1 MARARK
7 RKTPRTREDIL
18 APSDRGAFL
27 NNGTIASVGQKYAS
41 GPGGSL
47 VGPVGGKTRPKYWSS
62 TLPAGDPRR
71 GTFSAHA
78 TDPRTG
84 AVSNQISGRLK
95 SSPAFK
101 ATGGDRLAGT
111 GIGNFAG
118 DVGSGNLATGL
129 RTGAQAGLPGA
140 TARPIAPPAASPT
153 AARMPTVKDY
163 PELARMAKTRA
174 ATNPGRISLFRRGG
188 GKDEDRVAVGFKPN
202 DDNPNSLL
210 VKSYL
215 RMQAQAG
222 QLRTGRIEAEKSD
235 VDFART
241 QAAEGQKIEGRVGL
255 AEVKGG
261 IKEKLQGLVGE
272 QRQAVLTV
280 EFKNDM
286 EKFGITQEAKDAGRE
301 DDQVFQLEKLAER
314 YKLAGENATTD
325 DERDQ
330 ADRLEFEALRAANDA
345 RKKTVTDPIFG
356 ATTIEFGEPNAP
368 TDTGATQ
375 APEDL
380 QSGATDQEQKAW
392 DMVRS
397 TDPFTLSDQGE
408 AALYQQWAD
417 YFRTKYNLDV
427 KKFRPKESPANA

>member
-1 MARARK
+1 MARTSAKKKDEFLLPK
-7 RKTPRTREDIL
+7 RE
-18 APSDRGAFL
+18 RGIFL
-27 NNGTIASVGQKYAS
+27 GGQKWAK
-41 GPGGSL
+41 L
-47 VGPVGGKTRPKYWSS
+47 DLATRPNLKALSA
-62 TLPAGDPRR
+62 TLPEGDAQRGVFRAAGNRPD
-71 GTFSAHA
+71 GTLVNAM
-78 TDPRTG
+78 
-84 AVSNQISGRLK
+84 SGRV
-95 SSPAFK
+95 SAGAGIRPT
-101 ATGGDRLAGT
+101 AT
-111 GIGNFAG
+111 
-118 DVGSGNLATGL
+118 GNLATGL
-129 RTGAQAGLPGA
+129 RTGAQAGRPGV
-140 TARPIAPPAASPT
+140 ARPIAPAKRALTLSERK
-153 AARMPTVKDY
+153 ARINPVNPLGKSMTQR
-163 PELARMAKTRA
+163 EAR
-174 ATNPGRISLFRRGG
+174 
-188 GKDEDRVAVGFKPN
+188 DRK
-202 DDNPNSLL
+202 NSFD
-210 VKSYL
+210 
-215 RMQAQAG
+215 
-222 QLRTGRIEAEKSD
+222 RTGIAAKRWQKIIADEKKQASTILEERHAAEAGTLEYERK
-235 VDFART
+235 RE
-241 QAAEGQKIEGRVGL
+241 AEGQKIEGRVGL

-261 IKEKLQGLVGE
+261 IKEKLQGLEGE

-286 EKFGITQEAKDAGRE
+286 EKFGITQAAKDAGRE